1 MTYLHGISVAEI
13 AGTSRTIRTV
23 ATAVIGLVVT
33 APAAD
38 AAAFPVNRPVLIT
51 DIEGAIVKAG
61 NTGTMK
67 GVLNAIADQVR
78 APIVVVRVAPGADAT
93 ATNLAVIGTDVN
105 GQKTGMQALLA
116 ADNVVGVRPRIIGA
130 PGLDTQPVATQL
142 AAVAKRLR
150 AMAYASAIG
159 ANRDAAIAYR
169 ANFTARELMLIY
181 PDFTTP
187 VGVLGEAEPSY
198 AVARALGLR
207 ALIDQEQGWHKTLS
221 NVPVRNVT
229 GLTKDVQFDLQDP
242 DADANLLNAADV
254 TTIVRLNGEL
264 RFWGNHTCSTNPDF
278 MFESATR
285 TAQILAD
292 TIVAGVV
299 WAIDKPLLPSLARDI
314 VEQINAAFRKL
325 KTAGQILGGEA
336 WFDTNKNPVASLKVG
351 KLLLNY
357 KYTPVPPLEQ
367 LGLEQEIT
375 DEYLADFGQLVAD
388 A

>member
-1 MTYLHGISVAEI
+1 VSYLHGISVTEI
-13 AGTSRTIRTV
+13 SGTSRSLRTI

-38 AAAFPVNRPVLIT
+38 EAVFPLNRPVLIT
-51 DIEGAIVKAG
+51 DIEGAVLKAG

-67 GVLNAIADQVR
+67 NALNAIADQVR
-78 APIVVVRVAPGADAT
+78 APVVVVRIAPGVDAT

-116 ADNVVGVRPRIIGA
+116 AEAIVGVRPRIIGA

-150 AMAYASAIG
+150 AMAYAAALG
-159 ANRDAAIAYR
+159 ANRDAVIAYR

-187 VGVLGEAEPSY
+187 VGVLGESEPSY

-207 ALIDQEQGWHKTLS
+207 ALIDQNQGWHKTLS
-221 NVPVRNVT
+221 NVPVQNVT

-242 DADANLLNAADV
+242 DADANLLNAADI

-264 RFWGNHTCSTNPDF
+264 RFWGSHTCSDNPDF

-285 TAQILAD
+285 TAQIIAD
-292 TIVAGVV
+292 TIVVGLI

-325 KTAGQILGGEA
+325 KSSGQILGGEA
-336 WFDTNKNPVASLKVG
+336 WFDTAKNPADSLKVG
-351 KLLLNY
+351 KLLLSY

-375 DEYLADFGQLVAD
+375 DEYLADFGQMVAT

>member
-1 MTYLHGISVAEI
+1 MSYLHGISVTEI
-13 AGTSRTIRTV
+13 SGTSRSLRTI

-38 AAAFPVNRPVLIT
+38 AAVFPLNRPVLIT
-51 DIEGAIVKAG
+51 NIEGAVLKAG

-67 GVLNAIADQVR
+67 NALDAIADQVR
-78 APIVVVRVAPGADAT
+78 APVVVVRVAPGVDAT

-116 ADNVVGVRPRIIGA
+116 AEAIVGVRPRIIGA

-150 AMAYASAIG
+150 AMAYAAAIG
-159 ANRDAAIAYR
+159 ANRDAVIAYR
-169 ANFTARELMLIY
+169 SNFTARELMLIY

-187 VGVLGEAEPSY
+187 VGVLGDSEPSF

-221 NVPVRNVT
+221 NVPVKNVT

-242 DADANLLNAADV
+242 DSDSNLLNAADI

-264 RFWGNHTCSTNPDF
+264 RFWGSHTCSDNPDF

-285 TAQILAD
+285 TAQIIAD
-292 TIVAGVV
+292 TIVVGLV
-299 WAIDKPLLPSLARDI
+299 WAVDKPLLPSLARDI

-325 KTAGQILGGEA
+325 QTAGQILGGEA
-336 WFDTNKNPVASLKVG
+336 WFDTAKNPAGSLKLG
-351 KLLLNY
+351 KLLLSY

-375 DEYLADFGQLVAD
+375 DEYLADFGQLVAN

>member
-1 MTYLHGISVAEI
+1 VSYLHGISVTEI
-13 AGTSRTIRTV
+13 SGTSRSLRTI

-38 AAAFPVNRPVLIT
+38 AGVFPINRPVLIT
-51 DIEGAIVKAG
+51 DIEGAVLKAG

-67 GVLNAIADQVR
+67 NALDAIADQVR
-78 APIVVVRVAPGADAT
+78 APIVIVRVAPGVDAT

-116 ADNVVGVRPRIIGA
+116 AEAIVGVRPRIIGA

-150 AMAYASAIG
+150 AMAYAAAIG
-159 ANRDAAIAYR
+159 ANRDAVIAYR
-169 ANFTARELMLIY
+169 SNFTARELMLIY

-187 VGVLGEAEPSY
+187 VGVLGDSEPSF

-221 NVPVRNVT
+221 NVPVKNVT
-229 GLTKDVQFDLQDP
+229 GLTKDVQFDLQDS
-242 DADANLLNAADV
+242 DSDSNLLNAADI

-264 RFWGNHTCSTNPDF
+264 RFWGSHTCSDNPDF

-285 TAQILAD
+285 TAQIIAD
-292 TIVAGVV
+292 TIVVGLV
-299 WAIDKPLLPSLARDI
+299 WAVDKPLLPSLARDI

-325 KTAGQILGGEA
+325 QTAGQILGGEA
-336 WFDTNKNPVASLKVG
+336 WFDTAKNPAGSLKLG
-351 KLLLNY
+351 KLLLSY

-375 DEYLADFGQLVAD
+375 DEYLADFGQLVAN